1 MAAGSGPDKSVV
13 ALGYAGWEA
22 GQLEQEMLQ
31 NTWLNVPASPEVVF
45 DVPFTDRWSVA
56 AEIIGIDI
64 SQISSHVGH
73 A

>member
-1 MAAGSGPDKSVV
+1 M
-13 ALGYAGWEA
+13 EA

-31 NTWLNVPASPEVVF
+31 NTWLNVPASPEIVF